1 MNEETTI
8 ILIDTALASGAASAL
23 DPEERKLQ
31 ELVLGVRDDAPAP
44 DPDFALRMN
53 ARVAAGFPPSRA
65 GLRGRL
71 FAMRR
76 PPMLAMAAAAT
87 LLIALVVTLSVTR
100 NSGNSGRVANIPAAT
115 DAAGGS
121 ATSGSA
127 TSGSAAS
134 GSPSSGSAGSSESAP
149 SLQSAPAQKAPSS
162 GSVAGVAPAPPQPGG
177 GFVGGSNRKVE
188 RSAELVLA
196 APKDKISEVGDQVI
210 AVTDR
215 YRGIVQSSSVTSAGA
230 GDSTGSFDLR
240 IPVGNLQAALRD
252 LSALADVV
260 SRTENSDDVTAS
272 FVNARTRLEELNA
285 ERRGLLRRLARALT
299 DNEAAATRARIRI
312 ANAQIDN
319 QTRVLSEM
327 RRRTNFATVSVAL
340 KAKQGGSGGGGI
352 GSGARD
358 LRDSLVDAANLSLRV
373 LGVAL
378 PIAIL
383 IALLWAGGGWFS
395 RRRREAVLD

>member
-8 ILIDTALASGAASAL
+8 ILIDTALASGSASAL

-87 LLIALVVTLSVTR
+87 LLIAFLVTVSVTR
-100 NSGNSGRVANIPAAT
+100 NSGDSGRVANIPAAT
-115 DAAGGS
+115 DATG
-121 ATSGSA
+121 GSA

-134 GSPSSGSAGSSESAP
+134 GATGSSESAP
-149 SLQSAPAQKAPSS
+149 SLQSAPAQKTPSS
-162 GSVAGVAPAPPQPGG
+162 GSVAGVAPVPPQPGG

-188 RSAELVLA
+188 RSAELVLT

-215 YRGIVQSSSVTSAGA
+215 YRGIVLRSSVTSAGA
-230 GDSTGSFDLR
+230 IDSTGSFDLR
-240 IPVGNLQAALRD
+240 IPVANLRPALRD

-312 ANAQIDN
+312 VNAQIEN
-319 QTRVLSEM
+319 QTQLLGEM